1 MISLDCGL
9 NPITLPALGKC
20 LRIETIRALSHQ
32 RKSMSTGSLCLLIA
46 CRTTQDTLI
55 VCPSHDRLI
64 AWNIFTCKTMV
75 KNTKLTSRC
84 LCSFLKVYRTKASM
98 LQFDQII
105 MMKSICLD
113 CVYFY
118 MWLEMSVQEWPVRT
132 PRPVAAKLAAD
143 TPLLTGQVSPCII

>member
-55 VCPSHDRLI
+55 VCTSHDRLI

-105 MMKSICLD
+105 MMKSIVLIVCTSTCDWKCLYRNGQSEHQD
-113 CVYFY
+113 L
-118 MWLEMSVQEWPVRT
+118 WLPSLQLT
-132 PRPVAAKLAAD
+132 
-143 TPLLTGQVSPCII
+143 LLC